1 MKKIIFRLI
10 ILLSFIFL
18 SLILYLSI
26 IGVKTK
32 NFNSKIIS
40 QIKSI
45 EPDIELKINDVSA
58 KLNLFKFKIDA
69 KTVGTNLTYQNNVI
83 QLENIKFKISLRS
96 LINREFALSEISL
109 SSKSLLIK
117 DFLRFLNLIKKDPK
131 LFIAEKF
138 IENGYLIADLKIEFD
153 QFGKI
158 KKNYNINGIIN
169 DGRINIFNKKR
180 IDKIDFIF
188 QISDKEIILKNASFL
203 LNDKGILIPEL
214 IAERK
219 NNEFLVSGKLRNK
232 NLIIKEKDIKDLIDK
247 KFYNVDIKEII
258 FSSDNEFKFKIDQK
272 LRVKDLNLIS
282 NINLDLLRI
291 DNFLKLKNFFPKI
304 KENIVLKNQSIK
316 FKYTKDKIDIMG
328 SGYVFIQDYSDN
340 INYKITK
347 DKKGFVFDS
356 SLKISKNDFQIDL
369 LNYEKKDKSTLELLI
384 KGTSN
389 KNKFF
394 FNEIS
399 LIENKN
405 FLSVKDL
412 ALSSNF
418 KINKIK
424 NIRFDY
430 VDKDNL
436 TNNIEVRRDN
446 LDYKIAG
453 DSFNSNKIIMRLLDS
468 NDIKKYEYFNQN
480 FKLNFDV
487 ESIFLDKNN
496 KTNNLRGFLVLNNNK
511 ITELDLESKF
521 PKEKKIKLTIKTNDK
536 DEKITSLYSGKAK
549 PLVDRYKFVKGFE
562 NGDLRFYSVKKNGI
576 SNSILTIDNFKV
588 QEIPVLAKLLTL
600 ASLQGI
606 ADLLTGEGIRFTDFE
621 MKFSSKDKIMTIKEI
636 YAIGPAISILMEGYV
651 QEKKLISLRGTLV
664 PATTINR
671 TISSIPLIGNIL
683 VGKKVGEGV
692 FGVSF
697 KVKGPPDDLETTV
710 NPIKTLTPRFITR
723 TLEKIKKTK

>member
-1 MKKIIFRLI
+1 MKKIIFKLVI
-10 ILLSFIFL
+10 IFSFIFL

-32 NFNSKIIS
+32 KFNSKIIS

-45 EPDIELKINDVSA
+45 EPNIELKINDVSA
-58 KLNLFKFKIDA
+58 KLNLFKFTIDA
-69 KTVGTNLTYQNNVI
+69 KTVGTDLTYQNNII

-96 LINREFALSEISL
+96 LINKEFALSEISL

-117 DFLRFLNLIKKDPK
+117 DFLRFLKLIKKDPK
-131 LFIAEKF
+131 LFIAEQF
-138 IENGYLIADLKIEFD
+138 VENGYLIADLKIEFD

-158 KKNYNINGIIN
+158 KKNYNINGIVN
-169 DGRINIFNKKR
+169 NGRINILNKKR

-188 QISDKEIILKNASFL
+188 QISDKEIILKDASL
-203 LNDKGILIPEL
+203 LFNDKEILIPEL

-219 NNEFLVSGKLRNK
+219 NNEFIVSGKLRNK
-232 NLIIKEKDIKDLIDK
+232 SLNIKEKDIKDLIDK
-247 KFYNVDIKEII
+247 KFFKVDLKEII

-272 LRVKDLNLIS
+272 LRFKDLNLKS

-291 DNFLKLKNFFPKI
+291 DNFFKLKNFFPNI
-304 KENIVLKNQSIK
+304 KENIELKNQNIK
-316 FKYTKDKIDIMG
+316 FEYSKDKINILG
-328 SGYVFIQDYSDN
+328 SGYIFIQDHSDD

-356 SLKISKNDFQIDL
+356 SLKISKNAFLINL
-369 LNYEKKDKSTLELLI
+369 LNYKKKDKSTLELLI

-389 KNKFF
+389 ENKFF

-405 FLSVKDL
+405 FLSIKDL
-412 ALSSNF
+412 ALSSDF
-418 KINKIK
+418 KINEIK

-430 VDKDNL
+430 VDKENL
-436 TNNIEVRRDN
+436 IKNIEVRRDN
-446 LDYKIAG
+446 IDYKITG
-453 DSFNSNKIIMRLLDS
+453 NSFNLNTIIKRLLDS
-468 NDIKKYEYFNQN
+468 NNKKKFKYFSQN
-480 FKLNFDV
+480 FKLNFDIK
-487 ESIFLDKNN
+487 SIFLDKNN
-496 KTNNLRGFLVLNNNK
+496 KTNNLRGSLILNNNE
-511 ITELDLESKF
+511 ITELDLVSKF
-521 PKEKKIKLTIKTNDK
+521 PNEKMIKLTIKTNDK
-536 DEKITSLYSGKAK
+536 DEKITALYSSKAK
-549 PLVDRYKFVKGFE
+549 PLVDRYKFIKGFE

-576 SNSILTIDNFKV
+576 SNSTLTIDNFKV

-621 MKFSSKDKIMTIKEI
+621 MKFSSKDKLMTIDEI
-636 YAIGPAISILMEGYV
+636 YAIGPAISILMEGYI
-651 QEKKLISLRGTLV
+651 QSKKLISLRGTLV

-697 KVKGPPDDLETTV
+697 KIKGPPGDLETTV

-723 TLEKIKKTK
+723 TLEKIKKN

>member
-1 MKKIIFRLI
+1 MKKIIFKLVI
-10 ILLSFIFL
+10 IFSFIFL

-32 NFNSKIIS
+32 KFNSKIIS

-45 EPDIELKINDVSA
+45 EPNIELKINDVSA
-58 KLNLFKFKIDA
+58 KLNLFKFTIDA
-69 KTVGTNLTYQNNVI
+69 KTVGTDLTYQNNII

-96 LINREFALSEISL
+96 LINKEFALSEISL

-117 DFLRFLNLIKKDPK
+117 DFLRFLKLIKKDPK
-131 LFIAEKF
+131 LFIAEQF
-138 IENGYLIADLKIEFD
+138 VENGYLIADLKIEFD

-158 KKNYNINGIIN
+158 KKNYNINGIVN
-169 DGRINIFNKKR
+169 NGRINILNKKR

-188 QISDKEIILKNASFL
+188 QISDKEIILKDASL
-203 LNDKGILIPEL
+203 LFNDKEILIPEL
-214 IAERK
+214 MAERK
-219 NNEFLVSGKLRNK
+219 NNEFIVSGKLRNK
-232 NLIIKEKDIKDLIDK
+232 SLNIKEKDIKDLIDK
-247 KFYNVDIKEII
+247 KFFKVDLKEII

-272 LRVKDLNLIS
+272 LRFKDLNLKS

-291 DNFLKLKNFFPKI
+291 DNFFKLKNFFPNI
-304 KENIVLKNQSIK
+304 KENIELKNQNIK
-316 FKYTKDKIDIMG
+316 FEYSKDKINILG
-328 SGYVFIQDYSDN
+328 SGYIFIQDHSDD

-356 SLKISKNDFQIDL
+356 SLKISKNAFLINL
-369 LNYEKKDKSTLELLI
+369 LNYKKKDKSTLELLI

-389 KNKFF
+389 ENKFF

-405 FLSVKDL
+405 FLSIKDL
-412 ALSSNF
+412 ALSSDF
-418 KINKIK
+418 KINEIK

-430 VDKDNL
+430 VDKENL
-436 TNNIEVRRDN
+436 INNIEVRRDN
-446 LDYKIAG
+446 IDYKITG
-453 DSFNSNKIIMRLLDS
+453 NSFNLNTIIKRLLDS
-468 NDIKKYEYFNQN
+468 NNKKKFKYFSQN
-480 FKLNFDV
+480 FKLNFDIK
-487 ESIFLDKNN
+487 SIFLDKNN
-496 KTNNLRGFLVLNNNK
+496 KTNNLRGSLILNNNE
-511 ITELDLESKF
+511 ITELDLVSKF
-521 PKEKKIKLTIKTNDK
+521 PNEKMIKLTIKTNDK
-536 DEKITSLYSGKAK
+536 DEKITALYSSKAK
-549 PLVDRYKFVKGFE
+549 PLVDRYKFIKGFE

-576 SNSILTIDNFKV
+576 SNSTLTIDNFKV

-621 MKFSSKDKIMTIKEI
+621 MKFSSKDKLMTIDEI
-636 YAIGPAISILMEGYV
+636 YAIGPAISILMEGYI
-651 QEKKLISLRGTLV
+651 QSKKLISLRGTLV

-697 KVKGPPDDLETTV
+697 KIKGPPGDLETTV

-723 TLEKIKKTK
+723 TLEKIKKN

>member
-1 MKKIIFRLI
+1 M
-10 ILLSFIFL
+10 
-18 SLILYLSI
+18 
-26 IGVKTK
+26 
-32 NFNSKIIS
+32 
-40 QIKSI
+40 
-45 EPDIELKINDVSA
+45 SA
-58 KLNLFKFKIDA
+58 KLNLFKFTIDA
-69 KTVGTNLTYQNNVI
+69 KTVGTDLTYQNNII

-96 LINREFALSEISL
+96 LINKEFALSEISL

-117 DFLRFLNLIKKDPK
+117 DFLRFLKLIKKDPK
-131 LFIAEKF
+131 LFIAEQF
-138 IENGYLIADLKIEFD
+138 VENGYLIADLKIEFD

-158 KKNYNINGIIN
+158 KKNYNINGIVN
-169 DGRINIFNKKR
+169 NGRINILNKKR

-188 QISDKEIILKNASFL
+188 QISDKEIILKDASL
-203 LNDKGILIPEL
+203 LFNDKEILIPEL

-219 NNEFLVSGKLRNK
+219 NNEFIVSGKLRNK
-232 NLIIKEKDIKDLIDK
+232 SLNIKEKDIKDLIDK
-247 KFYNVDIKEII
+247 KFFKVDLKEII

-272 LRVKDLNLIS
+272 LRFKDLNLKS

-291 DNFLKLKNFFPKI
+291 DNFFKLKNFFPNI
-304 KENIVLKNQSIK
+304 KENIELKNQNIK
-316 FKYTKDKIDIMG
+316 FEYSKDKINILG
-328 SGYVFIQDYSDN
+328 SGYIFIQDHSDD

-356 SLKISKNDFQIDL
+356 SLKISKNAFLINL
-369 LNYEKKDKSTLELLI
+369 LNYKKKDKSTLELLI

-389 KNKFF
+389 ENKFF

-405 FLSVKDL
+405 FLSIKDL
-412 ALSSNF
+412 ALSSDF
-418 KINKIK
+418 KINEIK

-430 VDKDNL
+430 VDKENL
-436 TNNIEVRRDN
+436 INNIEVRRDN
-446 LDYKIAG
+446 IDYKITG
-453 DSFNSNKIIMRLLDS
+453 NSFNLNTIIKRLLDS
-468 NDIKKYEYFNQN
+468 NNKKKFKYFSQN
-480 FKLNFDV
+480 FKLNFDIK
-487 ESIFLDKNN
+487 SIFLDKNN
-496 KTNNLRGFLVLNNNK
+496 KTNNLRGSLILNNNE
-511 ITELDLESKF
+511 ITELDLVSKF
-521 PKEKKIKLTIKTNDK
+521 PNEKMIKLTIKTNDK
-536 DEKITSLYSGKAK
+536 DEKITALYSSKAK
-549 PLVDRYKFVKGFE
+549 PLVDRYKFIKGFE

-576 SNSILTIDNFKV
+576 SNSTLTIDNFKV

-621 MKFSSKDKIMTIKEI
+621 MKFSSKDKLMTIDEI
-636 YAIGPAISILMEGYV
+636 YAIGPAISILMEGYI
-651 QEKKLISLRGTLV
+651 QSKKLISLRGTLV

-697 KVKGPPDDLETTV
+697 KIKGPPGDLETTV

-723 TLEKIKKTK
+723 TLEKIKKN

>member
-1 MKKIIFRLI
+1 MKKIIFKLVI
-10 ILLSFIFL
+10 IFSFIFL

-32 NFNSKIIS
+32 KFNSKIIS

-45 EPDIELKINDVSA
+45 EPNIELKINDVSA
-58 KLNLFKFKIDA
+58 KLNLFKFTIDA
-69 KTVGTNLTYQNNVI
+69 KTVGTDLTYQNNII

-96 LINREFALSEISL
+96 LINKEFALSEISL

-117 DFLRFLNLIKKDPK
+117 DFLRFLKLIKKDPK
-131 LFIAEKF
+131 LFIAEQF
-138 IENGYLIADLKIEFD
+138 VENGYLIADLKIEFD

-158 KKNYNINGIIN
+158 KKNYNINGIVN
-169 DGRINIFNKKR
+169 NGRINILNKKR

-188 QISDKEIILKNASFL
+188 QISDKEIILKDASL
-203 LNDKGILIPEL
+203 LFNDKEILIPEL

-219 NNEFLVSGKLRNK
+219 NNEFIVSGKLRNK
-232 NLIIKEKDIKDLIDK
+232 SLNIKEKDIKDLIDK
-247 KFYNVDIKEII
+247 KFFKVDLKEII

-272 LRVKDLNLIS
+272 LRFKDLNLKS

-291 DNFLKLKNFFPKI
+291 DNFFKLKNFFPNI
-304 KENIVLKNQSIK
+304 KENIELKNQNIK
-316 FKYTKDKIDIMG
+316 FEYSKDKINILG
-328 SGYVFIQDYSDN
+328 SGYIFIQDHSDD

-356 SLKISKNDFQIDL
+356 SLKISKNAFLINL
-369 LNYEKKDKSTLELLI
+369 LNYKKKDKSTLELLI

-389 KNKFF
+389 ENKFF

-405 FLSVKDL
+405 FLSIKDL
-412 ALSSNF
+412 ALSSDF
-418 KINKIK
+418 KINEIK

-430 VDKDNL
+430 VDKENL
-436 TNNIEVRRDN
+436 INNIEVRRDN
-446 LDYKIAG
+446 IDYKITG
-453 DSFNSNKIIMRLLDS
+453 NSFNLNTIIKRLLDS
-468 NDIKKYEYFNQN
+468 NNKKKFKYFSQN
-480 FKLNFDV
+480 FKLNFDIK
-487 ESIFLDKNN
+487 SIFLDKNN
-496 KTNNLRGFLVLNNNK
+496 KTNNLRGSLILNNNE
-511 ITELDLESKF
+511 ITELDLVSKF
-521 PKEKKIKLTIKTNDK
+521 PNEKMIKLTIKTNDK
-536 DEKITSLYSGKAK
+536 DEKITALYSSKAK
-549 PLVDRYKFVKGFE
+549 PLVDRYKFIKGFE

-576 SNSILTIDNFKV
+576 SNSTLTIDNFKV

-621 MKFSSKDKIMTIKEI
+621 MKFSSKDKLMTIDEI
-636 YAIGPAISILMEGYV
+636 YAIGPAISILMEGYI
-651 QEKKLISLRGTLV
+651 QSKKLISLRGTLV

-697 KVKGPPDDLETTV
+697 KIKGPPGDLETTV

-723 TLEKIKKTK
+723 TLEKIKKN

>member
-1 MKKIIFRLI
+1 MKKIIFKLVI
-10 ILLSFIFL
+10 IFSFIFL

-32 NFNSKIIS
+32 KFNSKIIS

-45 EPDIELKINDVSA
+45 EPNIELKINDVSA
-58 KLNLFKFKIDA
+58 KLNLFKFTIDA
-69 KTVGTNLTYQNNVI
+69 KTVGTDLTYHNII

-96 LINREFALSEISL
+96 LINKEFALSEISL

-117 DFLRFLNLIKKDPK
+117 DFLRFLKLIKKDPK
-131 LFIAEKF
+131 LFIAEQF
-138 IENGYLIADLKIEFD
+138 VENGYLIADLKIEFD

-158 KKNYNINGIIN
+158 KKNYNINGIVN
-169 DGRINIFNKKR
+169 NGRINILNKKR

-188 QISDKEIILKNASFL
+188 QISDKEIILKDASL
-203 LNDKGILIPEL
+203 LFNDKEILIPEL

-219 NNEFLVSGKLRNK
+219 NNEFIVSGKLRNK
-232 NLIIKEKDIKDLIDK
+232 SLNIKEKDIKDLIDK
-247 KFYNVDIKEII
+247 KFFKVDLKEII

-272 LRVKDLNLIS
+272 LRFKDLNLKS

-291 DNFLKLKNFFPKI
+291 DNFFKLKNFFPNI
-304 KENIVLKNQSIK
+304 KENIELKNQNIK
-316 FKYTKDKIDIMG
+316 FEYSKDKINILG
-328 SGYVFIQDYSDN
+328 SGYIFIQDHSDD

-356 SLKISKNDFQIDL
+356 SLKISKNAFLINL
-369 LNYEKKDKSTLELLI
+369 LNYKKKDKSTLELLI

-389 KNKFF
+389 ENKFF

-405 FLSVKDL
+405 FLSIKDL
-412 ALSSNF
+412 ALSSDF
-418 KINKIK
+418 KINEIK

-430 VDKDNL
+430 VDKENL
-436 TNNIEVRRDN
+436 INNIEVRRDN
-446 LDYKIAG
+446 IDYKITG
-453 DSFNSNKIIMRLLDS
+453 NSFNLNTIIKRLLDS
-468 NDIKKYEYFNQN
+468 NNKKKFKYFSQN
-480 FKLNFDV
+480 FKLNFDIK
-487 ESIFLDKNN
+487 SIFLDKNN
-496 KTNNLRGFLVLNNNK
+496 KTNNLRGSLILNNNE
-511 ITELDLESKF
+511 ITELDLVSKF
-521 PKEKKIKLTIKTNDK
+521 PNEKMIKLTIKTNDK
-536 DEKITSLYSGKAK
+536 DEKITALYSSKAK
-549 PLVDRYKFVKGFE
+549 PLVDRYKFIKGFE

-576 SNSILTIDNFKV
+576 SNSTLTIDNFKV

-621 MKFSSKDKIMTIKEI
+621 MKFSSKDKLMTIDEI
-636 YAIGPAISILMEGYV
+636 YAIGPAISILMEGYI
-651 QEKKLISLRGTLV
+651 QSKKLISLRGTLV

-697 KVKGPPDDLETTV
+697 KIKGPPGDLETTV

-723 TLEKIKKTK
+723 TLEKIKKN